1 MPGAGRQK
9 QQPINTAAM
18 EQRSLFKIELTDI
31 QAAGGLFHTIAESEA
46 AIDELMSEQKDTGSA
61 TRQAQGMNY
70 ISQIGV
76 LPTVKKLN
84 TIASQVEELQSPEVY
99 NNPHFD
105 KGARTARIRE
115 TFEQLPRATQEAT
128 LAWIKDT
135 RPLDIIEQLAAD
147 ITRYNKPK
155 TIYPD
160 PDMKSYSP
168 VKERREKIKS
178 IQTAREIRLHLAH
191 LLETSIQTQP
201 EQESS
206 QDISEQF
213 KGIADE
219 LKPYMKGATEEII
232 GHIYT
237 YKTLPE
243 GAKPPKWTGKTMAD
257 ASRFM
262 HWCGMKEAAIKKC
275 IAGIDKL
282 HRGHKPSEAELEL
295 TGSIYDILK
304 NYPKR

>member
-1 MPGAGRQK
+1 MSGIGRQNN
-9 QQPINTAAM
+9 QPINTAAM

-31 QAAGGLFHTIAESEA
+31 QVAGGILHTIAESEA
-46 AIDELMSEQKDTGSA
+46 AIDELMSEQKDTRSA
-61 TRQAQGMNY
+61 TRQAHGMNY

-115 TFEQLPRATQEAT
+115 IFEQLPRATQEAT

-135 RPLDIIEQLAAD
+135 RTLDIIEQLAAD
-147 ITRYNKPK
+147 ITRYKKPK

-160 PDMKSYSP
+160 PDMEPYSP
-168 VKERREKIKS
+168 IKERRETIKA
-178 IQTAREIRLHLAH
+178 IKTAREIRIHLAH
-191 LLETSIQTQP
+191 LLEASIQSQP
-201 EQESS
+201 EQESHE
-206 QDISEQF
+206 DVSEQF
-213 KGIADE
+213 KGIAEE
-219 LKPYMKGATEEII
+219 LKPYMKGATDEII

-243 GAKPPKWTGKTMAD
+243 GARPPKWTGKTIAD

-295 TGSIYDILK
+295 AGSIYDILK